1 MSDPWIERFR
11 KEAVPKIRKEF
22 KPEKIILFGS
32 RVRGNAREDSDI
44 DVVIIS
50 ASFSGT
56 PFLKR
61 MPLML
66 KKVSFPKHIDY
77 ICYTPQEFKK
87 IRNESVII
95 KDAMENSME
104 ITAA

>member
-1 MSDPWIERFR
+1 MSDPWIERF
-11 KEAVPKIRKEF
+11 KKQAVPKIAKEF

-32 RVRGNAREDSDI
+32 RVRGTAREDSDI
-44 DVVIIS
+44 DVMIIS
-50 ASFSGT
+50 SSFAGT

-61 MPLML
+61 MPLL
-66 KKVSFPKHIDY
+66 IKKVSFPKHIDY

-87 IRNESVII
+87 IKNESVII

-104 ITAA
+104 VAA